1 MAGCLFWFRMSLCAD
16 RVARKRTRMPDA
28 KKKPKKDPFV
38 VRMKKRGREFKSL
51 GQILANEPK
60 AFPGA
65 LLKVI
70 RRSLRTVWD
79 ARGGGLYACGYVLSF
94 LWLEI
99 RMFVN
104 DILSAE
110 SFSEFFG
117 EQIFEIFFRF
127 LGESLQNMI
136 TAFMWPVFV
145 IKISPP
151 YGLGVFVLT
160 YLVFDRFF
168 KAALERWLF
177 HGDESPHAAET
188 IE

>member
-1 MAGCLFWFRMSLCAD
+1 
-16 RVARKRTRMPDA
+16 MPDA

-79 ARGGGLYACGYVLSF
+79 ARGGGLYACGYVLTF
-94 LWLEI
+94 IWLEI
-99 RMFVN
+99 SMFVD

-110 SFSEFFG
+110 SFGGFFG
-117 EQIFEIFFRF
+117 EQIVEMLFRF
-127 LGESLQNMI
+127 LSESLQNMI

-145 IKISPP
+145 IRISPP
-151 YGLGVFVLT
+151 YGLGVFVVA
-160 YLVFDRFF
+160 YVVFDRYI
-168 KAALERWLF
+168 KSSLEGWLF
-177 HGDESPHAAET
+177 HDDEEPQVSDTSARKSNRS
-188 IE
+188 